1 MCAEE
6 RACTNTCIQEPEADT
21 DVFFHLCPLC
31 FLRQAL
37 LLDPEITG
45 FARETGWRAPGI
57 LLSML
62 RLQPG
67 AFLWVWLF
75 KMWVLGI
82 ELRPSCFYGKHF
94 TD

>member
-6 RACTNTCIQEPEADT
+6 HACTNTCIQEPEADT
-21 DVFFHLCPLC
+21 DVFFHPCPLC

-67 AFLWVWLF
+67 AFLCVWLF